1 MGRPVTAALEV
12 YGAVRIVARGA
23 RYRILWSEDGS
34 QQELSATTIETARQH
49 ALTVSGRLVAGERTR
64 KDTEFKHLIVKALLP
79 ETGNRGERCQ
89 ELYDGLARNHI
100 IPALGDRRCR
110 NLHDTDVRK
119 FLHGLAAEGYSNS
132 TIKHT
137 MKVLNLAVRQGV
149 REGVWEPM
157 KHPMYDVSAP
167 RATGRPA
174 DLAPVPR
181 SAVPSDSEVSRFLA
195 AMTQLGTR
203 FELMTKLS
211 AATGLRWGELMGLR
225 ISDVDFEAGV
235 LHVVRAA
242 VEHKGHLSF
251 KTPKTDAGV
260 RDVPI
265 PTRGEFACSDEL
277 RAFVAGRKAGEL
289 VFAGRTGQPMR
300 RTNFS
305 RKFRQAAD
313 AAAFPERFT
322 WHSLRHYAA
331 TRMLRLGVSLAD
343 VSATLGHAN
352 VAITQRLYVGGDAE
366 TIDRVKAIL

>member
-23 RYRILWSEDGS
+23 RYRVLWSEDGE
-34 QQELSATTIETARQH
+34 QHELSATTIETARQL
-49 ALTVSGRLVAGERTR
+49 ALTVSARLVAGERTR
-64 KDTEFKHLIVKALLP
+64 KDTEFKHLVVKALLP

-89 ELYDGLARNHI
+89 ELYDGIARNHI

-110 NLHDTDVRK
+110 NLQDTDVRK

-167 RATGRPA
+167 RAAGRPA

-181 SAVPSDSEVSRFLA
+181 SAVPSDAEVSRFLA
-195 AMTQLGTR
+195 EMAQLGSK
-203 FELMTKLS
+203 FDLMTRIA

-225 ISDVDFEAGV
+225 ISDIDFDAGV
-235 LHVVRAA
+235 FHIVRAA
-242 VEHKGHLSF
+242 IEHRGRLSF
-251 KTPKTDAGV
+251 KVPKTEAGV

-265 PTRGEFACSDEL
+265 PTHGDFACLEEL
-277 RAFVAGRKAGEL
+277 RAFIAGRKPSDV

-305 RKFRQAAD
+305 KKFREAAD

-331 TRMLRLGVSLAD
+331 TRMLRLGISLAD

-366 TIDRVKAIL
+366 TIDRVKAVL